1 MNPVPL
7 VAEII
12 GPDILI
18 ILAIVA
24 LLFGSTRLPKLARS
38 LGSAKSE
45 FEKGIAEGTSGTT
58 PAHGAPEDEKV
69 TLTRGEL
76 DALIAE
82 REARGR
88 SVTGPAAPT
97 PSTDVR

>member
-1 MNPVPL
+1 MSAVPV

-18 ILAIVA
+18 ILVIVA
-24 LLFGSTRLPKLARS
+24 LLFGSSRLPKLARS

-45 FEKGIAEGTSGTT
+45 FEKGIAEGMSGTT
-58 PAHGAPEDEKV
+58 PAPGAAEDEKV

-76 DALIAE
+76 DVLIAE

-88 SVTGPAAPT
+88 SVAGPASPAPV
-97 PSTDVR
+97 TDAR